1 MNQKMPPPSRASFP
15 HFTRIT
21 TRWGDN
27 DSYGHVNNVVYYSF
41 FDTAVNQH
49 LIEQGVLDIQASE
62 VIGLVVETKC
72 QYFKSIGFPDAV
84 TVGMAVRH
92 MGRSSVKYQ
101 IALFAND
108 QQEASALGTFVH
120 VYVDRKTNRPVAIP
134 DDVRAVLEQLGSE
147 GATND

>member
-1 MNQKMPPPSRASFP
+1 MSPKLPPPSRSSFS

-21 TRWGDN
+21 TRWADN
-27 DSYGHVNNVVYYSF
+27 DSYGHVNNVVYYAF

-49 LIEQGVLDIQASE
+49 LIEQGVLDIQTSK
-62 VIGLVVETKC
+62 VIGLVVETQC

-84 TVGMAVRH
+84 TVGMTVVH

-101 IALFAND
+101 IALFANE

-120 VYVDRKTNRPVAIP
+120 VYVDRSTNRPVAIP
-134 DDVRAVLEQLGSE
+134 DDLRAVLEQLAST
-147 GATND
+147 ASTND